1 MKIFNVSL
9 RVQITQIAQIPDNPE
24 SPSPQE
30 KQPFNDDPLDK
41 QEKIMN
47 KYFDRLAAFQGPVG
61 GVVFATESEGASM
74 NRSVKVQ
81 AETFEDLAAI
91 LQKFSDTLKHIP
103 EVDSSLLK
111 VAMPTM
117 PATPSFG

>member
-9 RVQITQIAQIPDNPE
+9 RVQITQIALIPDNPE
-24 SPSPQE
+24 TLAPEE

-41 QEKIMN
+41 QEKMLN
-47 KYFDRLAAFQGPVG
+47 KYLDRIASIQQMPGAVAY
-61 GVVFATESEGASM
+61 ATESEGASM
-74 NRSVKVQ
+74 NRSVNVH

-91 LQKFSDTLKHIP
+91 LQKFSDTLKKIP